1 MTVYLSS
8 LRLALG
14 CEFVYQRA
22 GSEMQDAML
31 SVGGYY
37 RTDTWEV
44 TARLGIHS
52 WAIGYQHQ
60 FKDKLMLMADLEGS
74 LVQVR
79 VVWLVGHTNEMVGY
93 IGLQYRVQSA
103 CTNALTLGSIDLP
116 FFFMIQ
122 H

>member
-1 MTVYLSS
+1 MNLVCHLSY

-22 GSEMQDAML
+22 GSEMQDALL
-31 SVGGYY
+31 SLGGYY
-37 RTDTWEV
+37 KRDTWEV

-60 FKDKLMLMADLEGS
+60 FKDKLTLMADLEGS

-79 VVWLVGHTNEMVGY
+79 VWLVGVAC
-93 IGLQYRVQSA
+93 GLVQRT
-103 CTNALTLGSIDLP
+103 CTLISLC
-116 FFFMIQ
+116 
-122 H
+122 